1 MFERFSTASRRAVF
15 CGRWEAGFVGSE
27 IMDSEHLLLGLVHVD
42 PALLQFIA
50 QPLTLNSIREAAV
63 RWLVPR
69 EKLPT
74 FVDLPIAAD
83 LTLIFEN
90 AGSFAVVQGFPFVRT
105 EHLLLAL
112 LTLTTSH
119 ASIILG
125 EAEASLLRLEQL
137 VSGIQDHGD
146 QGDAQFFSKD
156 LEFLMG

>member
-69 EKLPT
+69 ENL
-74 FVDLPIAAD
+74 AD
-83 LTLIFEN
+83 LCGPSNRCRSYADFRERWVICSGPRIPFCEN
-90 AGSFAVVQGFPFVRT
+90 
-105 EHLLLAL
+105 
-112 LTLTTSH
+112 
-119 ASIILG
+119 
-125 EAEASLLRLEQL
+125 
-137 VSGIQDHGD
+137 
-146 QGDAQFFSKD
+146 
-156 LEFLMG
+156 